1 MRDRLISIRVVAAVV
16 VGMLSFV
23 SISAAQFDVGSA
35 TLGDELLNKPTPRTP
50 DGHPDLTGMYL
61 NRTINRLLRLP
72 DGSTVYAHS
81 GDPERSGARAPRLFG
96 DTKYAQVPDYKP
108 EYLAEVKK
116 LGEFSV
122 DNINPADPA
131 LACKPVGIPRAKIRA
146 HTGALQIIQ
155 HPKYIG
161 LLYESAPGPTFRII
175 YTDGRKHPERVDSS
189 FFGHSIG
196 HWEGDT
202 LVVDTVG
209 FNDET
214 ALNTPVNAGPYAG
227 WLLIHSDQM
236 HVVERWTRK
245 GDVLI
250 WEGTIDDP
258 VMFNKPWV
266 VQPDVVTLAFPNQE
280 LIPQMCI
287 VHDAKHIAEQLE
299 SLGFGKVDYERLG
312 DIHYRPEG
320 NWQRQKTYMGGPER
334 EGF

>member
-1 MRDRLISIRVVAAVV
+1 M
-16 VGMLSFV
+16 
-23 SISAAQFDVGSA
+23 
-35 TLGDELLNKPTPRTP
+35 
-50 DGHPDLTGMYL
+50 
-61 NRTINRLLRLP
+61 
-72 DGSTVYAHS
+72 
-81 GDPERSGARAPRLFG
+81 
-96 DTKYAQVPDYKP
+96 
-108 EYLAEVKK
+108 
-116 LGEFSV
+116 
-122 DNINPADPA
+122 
-131 LACKPVGIPRAKIRA
+131 GIPRARIRA
-146 HTGALQIIQ
+146 HSGGLQIIQ
-155 HPKYIG
+155 HPKYVG

-209 FNDET
+209 FNDEF
-214 ALNTPVNAGPYAG
+214 ALNGPASGGPYQG
-227 WLLIHSDQM
+227 WLFLHSDQM

-258 VMFNKPWV
+258 VMFSKPWV
-266 VQPDVVTLAFPNQE
+266 VEPDVVTLAFPDQT

-299 SLGFGKVDYERLG
+299 ALGFGKVDYDRLG

-320 NWQRQKTYMGGPER
+320 NWQRQKTYMSIPREER
-334 EGF
+334 